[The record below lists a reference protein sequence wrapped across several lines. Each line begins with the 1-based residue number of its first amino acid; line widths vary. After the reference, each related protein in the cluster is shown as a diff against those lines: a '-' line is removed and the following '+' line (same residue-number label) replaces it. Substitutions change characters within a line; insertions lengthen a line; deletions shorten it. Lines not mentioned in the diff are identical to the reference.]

1 MKEVTREKTITEV
14 AYYEAI
20 DGMHFQSKEECER
33 YEKSAE
39 MVLFKELEPYHK
51 GKMTEYDLYNGVGS
65 EEYDVD
71 IYYIPDADTLHKLN
85 IYRSILDRSAKLIE
99 DEYISKTILLSW
111 DYDRQYSYCEGTIDD
126 VLTKIRNA
134 YNKAIEPKEE
144 EKEN

>member
-20 DGMHFQSKEECER
+20 DGMQFGSREDCEE

-39 MVLFKELEPYHK
+39 MVLFNELEPYHK
-51 GKMTEYDLYNGVGS
+51 GKITENDLYNGIGS
-65 EEYDVD
+65 EEYDLD
-71 IYYIPDADTLHKLN
+71 IYYIPDTDILHKLN
-85 IYRSILDRSAKLIE
+85 IYRTMLDSSAKIIE
-99 DEYISKTILLSW
+99 DKYLGKTILLSW

-144 EKEN
+144 EKES